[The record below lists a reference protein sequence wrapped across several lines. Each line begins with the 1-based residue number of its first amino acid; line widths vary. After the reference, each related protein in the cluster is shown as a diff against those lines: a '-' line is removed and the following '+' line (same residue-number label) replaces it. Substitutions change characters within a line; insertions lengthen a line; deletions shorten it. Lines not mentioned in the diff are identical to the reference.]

1 VSTLMHE
8 ESAVQK
14 AGIRTGTPLTRL
26 LRLYL
31 ISRRIPAAIAVLT
44 VCTLLLQWAVRST
57 LSQHTTG
64 ATTSAQQISLLL
76 EAAVAAVV
84 SAALHG
90 PFGESERIAGRR
102 LPWLRST
109 TATLLTTAALGAVY
123 VGTAGISSPSGEFAP
138 VRDTAGLIG
147 IGLLCTVIVGGQ
159 FAWVGPAAYWAV
171 GAYAD
176 ADHWQ
181 TPWTWPARPGG
192 DGGAA
197 LCAFALLMASLLAI
211 TIFGPRQHSRD

>member
-1 VSTLMHE
+1 MSTLTHE
-8 ESAVQK
+8 ESAVRK
-14 AGIRTGTPLTRL
+14 TSPGTGTSLARL
-26 LRLYL
+26 LRLHL
-31 ISRRIPAAIAVLT
+31 ISRRIPAATAVLA
-44 VCTLLLQWAVRST
+44 VCALLLQWSVRST
-57 LSQHTTG
+57 LNQHTTG
-64 ATTSAQQISLLL
+64 AATSARQISLLL

-90 PFGESERIAGRR
+90 PFGESERISGRR

-123 VGTAGISSPSGEFAP
+123 LGTTGIASPSGDFAP
-138 VRDTAGLIG
+138 VRDAAGLIG
-147 IGLLCTVIVGGQ
+147 IGILCTIIIGGH

-181 TPWTWPARPGG
+181 TPWTWPGRPG
-192 DGGAA
+192 DDLGAA
-197 LCAFALLMASLLAI
+197 LCAFAFLATSLLAI
-211 TIFGPRQHSRD
+211 TILGPRQHSRD